1 MKTKLSSVAMSTAL
15 ITGLVLSGPAAN
27 AEVISDEVVST
38 PTESSTSSDVQ
49 TGSVASQSPVADVVE
64 SEESSLPAEP
74 ETMLDADESNEA
86 ETSEPAIDP
95 VTESSAAPIAVS
107 DVDEE
112 SEPAVTESA
121 ASIESDAASELTAE
135 VSESAKA
142 TEPSTDVAD
151 QDEDP
156 RWAQIDA
163 LMPEGSENWDEAQW
177 EAFEQTEA
185 GQEMNRLLDELLAED
200 DSWDEE
206 FELSDEELAFWES
219 ITELLPEESFD
230 WDEAQWEAYFS
241 TDQGLELLDLMLP
254 FIAESIESDE
264 DAAEFQAFLEE
275 VFAHDPELRAYYL
288 ELYFGIE
295 AAPEDNGSDGTVTE
309 EEVVPSQSESP
320 TASAEIK
327 PVGEISKAP
336 AVEKQSITKAA
347 GSTAPVLANTGLDGF
362 SAAGLGLLMALVGA
376 VVVACERRKS
386 AKH

>member
-1 MKTKLSSVAMSTAL
+1 MSTAL
-15 ITGLVLSGPAAN
+15 ITGLVLSGPPAN
-27 AEVISDEVVST
+27 AEVISDEAIST
-38 PTESSTSSDVQ
+38 PTESSTSADAQ
-49 TGSVASQSPVADVVE
+49 AEPVASQSPVADFVE
-64 SEESSLPAEP
+64 SEESILPTEP
-74 ETMLDADESNEA
+74 ETMLDVDESIEA

-95 VTESSAAPIAVS
+95 ATESSAAPIAVS

-112 SEPAVTESA
+112 SEHAVTESA
-121 ASIESDAASELTAE
+121 DSVESDAASEPTAE
-135 VSESAKA
+135 GSESAKA

-163 LMPEGSENWDEAQW
+163 LMPEDSENWDEAQW
-177 EAFEQTEA
+177 EAFDQTEA
-185 GQEMNRLLDELLAED
+185 GQEMSRLLDELLAED

-206 FELSDEELAFWES
+206 FELSDGELAFWES
-219 ITELLPEESFD
+219 ITELLPEESVD
-230 WDEAQWEAYFS
+230 WDEARWEAYFS

-288 ELYFGIE
+288 ELYFGIQ
-295 AAPEDNGSDGTVTE
+295 PETEGEGSGDPETE
-309 EEVVPSQSESP
+309 EKTTPSESKSP
-320 TASAEIK
+320 TASSEIK

-336 AVEKQSITKAA
+336 ATEKQSITKVA

-362 SAAGLGLLMALVGA
+362 SAAGLGLLMALAGV
-376 VVVACERRKS
+376 VVVARGRRKS

>member
-1 MKTKLSSVAMSTAL
+1 MSTAL
-15 ITGLVLSGPAAN
+15 ISGLVLSGPAAN

-38 PTESSTSSDVQ
+38 PAESSTSVDTQ
-49 TGSVASQSPVADVVE
+49 AEPVASQSPVADVVE
-64 SEESSLPAEP
+64 SEESILPAES
-74 ETMLDADESNEA
+74 ETMLDADESIEA
-86 ETSEPAIDP
+86 ETSEPAVDP
-95 VTESSAAPIAVS
+95 ATESSAAPTAVS

-112 SEPAVTESA
+112 SEPTVTESA
-121 ASIESDAASELTAE
+121 ASAEPDAASELTTE
-135 VSESAKA
+135 VSESAA
-142 TEPSTDVAD
+142 STDTTVDVAVE
-151 QDEDP
+151 DEDP
-156 RWAQIDA
+156 RWDQIDA
-163 LMPEGSENWDEAQW
+163 LMPEGSEDWDEAQW

-200 DSWDEE
+200 ISWDEE

-264 DAAEFQAFLEE
+264 DAAEFQVFLEE

-288 ELYFGIE
+288 ELYFGIQ
-295 AAPEDNGSDGTVTE
+295 PETGGEGSGDPETE
-309 EEVVPSQSESP
+309 EETTPSETKSP

-327 PVGEISKAP
+327 PAGEISKSP
-336 AVEKQSITKAA
+336 AAEKQSVTKAA
-347 GSTAPVLANTGLDGF
+347 GSTAPVLANTGFDGF
-362 SAAGLGLLMALVGA
+362 AAAGLGLLMALAGA
-376 VVVACERRKS
+376 VVVARGRRKS

>member
-1 MKTKLSSVAMSTAL
+1 MSTAL
-15 ITGLVLSGPAAN
+15 ITGLTLSGPAAN
-27 AEVISDEVVST
+27 AEVISDEVIST
-38 PTESSTSSDVQ
+38 PTESSTSADAQ
-49 TGSVASQSPVADVVE
+49 AEPVASQSPVADVVE
-64 SEESSLPAEP
+64 SEESILPAEP
-74 ETMLDADESNEA
+74 ETMLDADDSIEA

-95 VTESSAAPIAVS
+95 ATESSAAPTAVS

-112 SEPAVTESA
+112 PEPAVTESA
-121 ASIESDAASELTAE
+121 ASAEPDAASEPTAE
-135 VSESAKA
+135 VSASAKA

-163 LMPEGSENWDEAQW
+163 LIPEGSEDWDEAQW
-177 EAFEQTEA
+177 EAFDQTEA

-200 DSWDEE
+200 DSWDKE

-275 VFAHDPELRAYYL
+275 VFANDPELRAYYL
-288 ELYFGIE
+288 EMYFGIQ
-295 AAPEDNGSDGTVTE
+295 PETEGEGSGDPETE
-309 EEVVPSQSESP
+309 EETTPSESKSP

-327 PVGEISKAP
+327 PAGEIRKAP
-336 AVEKQSITKAA
+336 ATEKQSITKAV
-347 GSTAPVLANTGLDGF
+347 GSTAPALANTGFDGF
-362 SAAGLGLLMALVGA
+362 VVAGLGLLMAVAGA
-376 VVVACERRKS
+376 VVVARGRRKS

>member
-1 MKTKLSSVAMSTAL
+1 MSTAL

-49 TGSVASQSPVADVVE
+49 TGSVASQSPGADVVE

-74 ETMLDADESNEA
+74 ETMLDADESIGA

-95 VTESSAAPIAVS
+95 ATESSAAPTAVS
-107 DVDEE
+107 NVAEE
-112 SEPAVTESA
+112 SEPTVTESA
-121 ASIESDAASELTAE
+121 DSVESDAASELTAE
-135 VSESAKA
+135 GSESAKS
-142 TEPSTDVAD
+142 TEPSPDVAD

-156 RWAQIDA
+156 RWVQIDA

-177 EAFEQTEA
+177 EAFDQTEA
-185 GQEMNRLLDELLAED
+185 GQEMSRLLDELLAED

-295 AAPEDNGSDGTVTE
+295 AVPEDNGSDGTVIE

-327 PVGEISKAP
+327 PAGEISKSP
-336 AVEKQSITKAA
+336 AAEKQSITKAT

-376 VVVACERRKS
+376 VVVSCGRRKS

>member
-1 MKTKLSSVAMSTAL
+1 MKTKLSAAAMSTAL

-27 AEVISDEVVST
+27 AEVISDEVIST
-38 PTESSTSSDVQ
+38 PVESSTSVDVQ
-49 TGSVASQSPVADVVE
+49 AVPVASQSPVADVVE
-64 SEESSLPAEP
+64 SEESILPAEP
-74 ETMLDADESNEA
+74 ETMLDADEPIEA
-86 ETSEPAIDP
+86 ETAEPAIDP
-95 VTESSAAPIAVS
+95 ATESSAAPTAVS

-112 SEPAVTESA
+112 PEPAVAESA
-121 ASIESDAASELTAE
+121 ASAEPDAASELTAE

-163 LMPEGSENWDEAQW
+163 LMPEGSEDWDEAQW
-177 EAFEQTEA
+177 EAFDQTEA

-200 DSWDEE
+200 INWDEE
-206 FELSDEELAFWES
+206 FDLSDEELAFWES

-230 WDEAQWEAYFS
+230 WDEAQWEAYFN

-295 AAPEDNGSDGTVTE
+295 AAPEDNGTDGTSTE
-309 EEVVPSQSESP
+309 EEMVPSQTESP
-320 TASAEIK
+320 SANAVMEPAGQVKAASSDKKEEPKKSADAA
-327 PVGEISKAP
+327 AP
-336 AVEKQSITKAA
+336 A
-347 GSTAPVLANTGLDGF
+347 LANTGFDGVT
-362 SAAGLGLLMALVGA
+362 AAGAGLLLALAGA
-376 VVVACERRKS
+376 VVVALGRRKL

>member
-1 MKTKLSSVAMSTAL
+1 
-15 ITGLVLSGPAAN
+15 
-27 AEVISDEVVST
+27 
-38 PTESSTSSDVQ
+38 
-49 TGSVASQSPVADVVE
+49 
-64 SEESSLPAEP
+64 
-74 ETMLDADESNEA
+74 MLDADESIGA

-95 VTESSAAPIAVS
+95 ATESSAAPTAVS
-107 DVDEE
+107 NVAEE
-112 SEPAVTESA
+112 SEPTVTESA
-121 ASIESDAASELTAE
+121 DSVESDAASELTAE
-135 VSESAKA
+135 GSESAKA

-156 RWAQIDA
+156 RWVQIDA

-177 EAFEQTEA
+177 EAFDQTEA
-185 GQEMNRLLDELLAED
+185 GQEMSRLPDELLAED

-295 AAPEDNGSDGTVTE
+295 AAPEDNGSDGTVSE
-309 EEVVPSQSESP
+309 EEVVPSQSDSPSANDVIEPAGHVKPASSDKKEESKKG
-320 TASAEIK
+320 ADAA
-327 PVGEISKAP
+327 AP
-336 AVEKQSITKAA
+336 A
-347 GSTAPVLANTGLDGF
+347 LANTGFDGAA
-362 SAAGLGLLMALVGA
+362 AAGAGLFLALVGA
-376 VVVACERRKS
+376 VFVVRGRRKS

>member
-1 MKTKLSSVAMSTAL
+1 MSTAL
-15 ITGLVLSGPAAN
+15 ITGLTLSGPAAN
-27 AEVISDEVVST
+27 ADVISGEVIST
-38 PTESSTSSDVQ
+38 PTESSTSPDAQ
-49 TGSVASQSPVADVVE
+49 AEPVASQSPVADFVE
-64 SEESSLPAEP
+64 SEESILPAES
-74 ETMLDADESNEA
+74 ETMLDVDEPIEA
-86 ETSEPAIDP
+86 ETSEPAVDP
-95 VTESSAAPIAVS
+95 ATESSAAPTAVS

-112 SEPAVTESA
+112 SEPTVTESA
-121 ASIESDAASELTAE
+121 ASAEPDAASELTAE
-135 VSESAKA
+135 VSESA
-142 TEPSTDVAD
+142 ESTDTTVDVAVEG
-151 QDEDP
+151 EDP
-156 RWAQIDA
+156 RWDQIDA
-163 LMPEGSENWDEAQW
+163 LMPEGSEDWDEAQW

-200 DSWDEE
+200 ISWDEE

-295 AAPEDNGSDGTVTE
+295 AAPEDNGTDGTATE
-309 EEVVPSQSESP
+309 EEMVPSQTESP
-320 TASAEIK
+320 SANAVMEPAGQVKPASSDKKEEPKKSADAA
-327 PVGEISKAP
+327 AP
-336 AVEKQSITKAA
+336 A
-347 GSTAPVLANTGLDGF
+347 LANTGFDGVT
-362 SAAGLGLLMALVGA
+362 AAGAGLLLALAGA
-376 VVVACERRKS
+376 VVVALGRRKS

>member
-1 MKTKLSSVAMSTAL
+1 MSTAL
-15 ITGLVLSGPAAN
+15 ITGLTLSGPATN
-27 AEVISDEVVST
+27 AEVISDEVIST
-38 PTESSTSSDVQ
+38 PTESSTSADAQ
-49 TGSVASQSPVADVVE
+49 AEPVASQSPVADFVE
-64 SEESSLPAEP
+64 SEESILPAES
-74 ETMLDADESNEA
+74 ETMLDVDEPIEA
-86 ETSEPAIDP
+86 ETSEPAVDP
-95 VTESSAAPIAVS
+95 ATESSAAPTAVS

-112 SEPAVTESA
+112 SEPTVTESA
-121 ASIESDAASELTAE
+121 ASAEPDAASELTAE
-135 VSESAKA
+135 VSESA
-142 TEPSTDVAD
+142 ESTDTTVDVAVE
-151 QDEDP
+151 DEDP
-156 RWAQIDA
+156 RWDQIDA
-163 LMPEGSENWDEAQW
+163 LMPEGSEDWDEAQW

-200 DSWDEE
+200 ISWDEE

-288 ELYFGIE
+288 ELYFGIQ
-295 AAPEDNGSDGTVTE
+295 PETEGEGSGDPETE
-309 EEVVPSQSESP
+309 EETTPSETKSP

-327 PVGEISKAP
+327 PAGEISKSP
-336 AVEKQSITKAA
+336 AAEKQSITTAA
-347 GSTAPVLANTGLDGF
+347 GSTAPVLANTGFDGF
-362 SAAGLGLLMALVGA
+362 AAAGLGLLMALAGA
-376 VVVACERRKS
+376 VVVARGRRKS

>member
-1 MKTKLSSVAMSTAL
+1 MLGAE
-15 ITGLVLSGPAAN
+15 GP
-27 AEVISDEVVST
+27 V
-38 PTESSTSSDVQ
+38 
-49 TGSVASQSPVADVVE
+49 
-64 SEESSLPAEP
+64 
-74 ETMLDADESNEA
+74 EA

-95 VTESSAAPIAVS
+95 AIESSEAQTGESDAAGES
-107 DVDEE
+107 D
-112 SEPAVTESA
+112 PTVTESA
-121 ASIESDAASELTAE
+121 ASAEPDAASELTAE

-163 LMPEGSENWDEAQW
+163 LIPEGSEDWDEAQW

-288 ELYFGIE
+288 ELYFGIQ
-295 AAPEDNGSDGTVTE
+295 PETEGEGSGDPETE
-309 EEVVPSQSESP
+309 EETAPSETKSP

-327 PVGEISKAP
+327 PAGEISKAP
-336 AVEKQSITKAA
+336 ATEKQSITKPA
-347 GSTAPVLANTGLDGF
+347 GSTAPALANTGFDGF
-362 SAAGLGLLMALVGA
+362 VAAGLGLLMAVAGA
-376 VVVACERRKS
+376 VVVARGRRKS

>member
-1 MKTKLSSVAMSTAL
+1 LKTKLGTVVLSTAL
-15 ITGLVLSGPAAN
+15 ISGLVLNGTAAQ
-27 AEVISDEVVST
+27 ATDISDDVSSSPVQSSALVAISTEPGPVPEEST
-38 PTESSTSSDVQ
+38 PTANAASEFEAV
-49 TGSVASQSPVADVVE
+49 SVPTEPGTIPVA
-64 SEESSLPAEP
+64 EESSEALAPEPTVEAPIAESAEP
-74 ETMLDADESNEA
+74 EEA
-86 ETSEPAIDP
+86 ETSEST
-95 VTESSAAPIAVS
+95 V
-107 DVDEE
+107 EE
-112 SEPAVTESA
+112 S
-121 ASIESDAASELTAE
+121 ASASEPEATTEAAE
-135 VSESAKA
+135 ETSPSAEFSE
-142 TEPSTDVAD
+142 TPMDITDE
-151 QDEDP
+151 DEDP

-230 WDEAQWEAYFS
+230 WDEAQWEAYLS

-288 ELYFGIE
+288 ELYFGIQ
-295 AAPEDNGSDGTVTE
+295 PETEGEGSGDPETE
-309 EEVVPSQSESP
+309 EETTPSETKSP

-327 PVGEISKAP
+327 PAGEISKSP
-336 AVEKQSITKAA
+336 AAEKQSITTAA
-347 GSTAPVLANTGLDGF
+347 GSTAPVLANTGFDGF
-362 SAAGLGLLMALVGA
+362 AAAGLGLLMALAGA
-376 VVVACERRKS
+376 VVVARGRRKS

>member
-1 MKTKLSSVAMSTAL
+1 MSTAL

-27 AEVISDEVVST
+27 AEVISDEVIST
-38 PTESSTSSDVQ
+38 PVESSTSVDVQ
-49 TGSVASQSPVADVVE
+49 AVPVASQSPVADVVE
-64 SEESSLPAEP
+64 SEESILPAEP
-74 ETMLDADESNEA
+74 ETMLDADEPIEA
-86 ETSEPAIDP
+86 ETAEPAIDP
-95 VTESSAAPIAVS
+95 ATESSAAPTAVS

-112 SEPAVTESA
+112 PEPAVAESA
-121 ASIESDAASELTAE
+121 ASAEPDAASELTAE

-163 LMPEGSENWDEAQW
+163 LMPEGSEDWDEAQW
-177 EAFEQTEA
+177 EAFDQTEA

-200 DSWDEE
+200 INWDEE
-206 FELSDEELAFWES
+206 FDLSDEELAFWES

-230 WDEAQWEAYFS
+230 WDEAQWEAYFN

-295 AAPEDNGSDGTVTE
+295 AAPEDNGTDGTSTE
-309 EEVVPSQSESP
+309 EEMVPSQTESP
-320 TASAEIK
+320 SANAVMEPAGQVKAASSDKKEEPKKSADAA
-327 PVGEISKAP
+327 AP
-336 AVEKQSITKAA
+336 A
-347 GSTAPVLANTGLDGF
+347 LANTGFDGVT
-362 SAAGLGLLMALVGA
+362 AAGAGLLLALAGA
-376 VVVACERRKS
+376 VVVALGRRKL

>member
-1 MKTKLSSVAMSTAL
+1 MSTAL

-27 AEVISDEVVST
+27 AEVISDEVIST
-38 PTESSTSSDVQ
+38 PTESSTSADAQ
-49 TGSVASQSPVADVVE
+49 AEPVASESHVADVVE
-64 SEESSLPAEP
+64 SEENILPAEP
-74 ETMLDADESNEA
+74 ETMLDADESVD
-86 ETSEPAIDP
+86 ETEKSEPAVDP
-95 VTESSAAPIAVS
+95 ATESSAAPTAVP
-107 DVDEE
+107 DVAAE
-112 SEPAVTESA
+112 SESTVTESA
-121 ASIESDAASELTAE
+121 SSAESDAASDLTAE
-135 VSESAKA
+135 VSESAKP
-142 TEPSTDVAD
+142 TETSSDVAVE
-151 QDEDP
+151 DEDA

-163 LMPEGSENWDEAQW
+163 LMPEGSEDWDEAQW

-200 DSWDEE
+200 DFWDEE

-275 VFAHDPELRAYYL
+275 VFAHDPELRAHYL

-295 AAPEDNGSDGTVTE
+295 AAPEDHGSVGTVSE

-327 PVGEISKAP
+327 PAGEVSKVP
-336 AVEKQSITKAA
+336 AFDKQAVTKAA
-347 GSTAPVLANTGLDGF
+347 GSTAPVLANTGLDGI
-362 SAAGLGLLMALVGA
+362 SAAGLGLLMALAGA
-376 VVVACERRKS
+376 VFVARGRRKS